1 MKRLP
6 RRPRSSGSTLRP
18 PLYPPSRFWRR
29 SDIRDMGIVP
39 TKDPE
44 RLSDLLYH
52 VKGGDPCAP
61 ECGHHLLPSPLPPI
75 NVRVIVSMAFMYGAL
90 TISIHS

>member
-1 MKRLP
+1 
-6 RRPRSSGSTLRP
+6 
-18 PLYPPSRFWRR
+18 
-29 SDIRDMGIVP
+29 MGIVP

-61 ECGHHLLPSPLPPI
+61 ECGHHLLPSPFRHY
-75 NVRVIVSMAFMYGAL
+75 VRVIVSMAFMYGAL
-90 TISIHS
+90 NHFYPQLNSPHIPVLQPIINRRTLQELD